1 MCSSDLINPLSATV
15 LRPSGKVI
23 VDGEYYDAVSD
34 KGFIDK
40 GDEVVVRRYGS
51 FQLYVVKVQKE

>member
-1 MCSSDLINPLSATV
+1 MLGRQNRICCNR

-23 VDGEYYDAVSD
+23 IDGEYYDAVAD

-51 FQLYVVKVQKE
+51 FQLM